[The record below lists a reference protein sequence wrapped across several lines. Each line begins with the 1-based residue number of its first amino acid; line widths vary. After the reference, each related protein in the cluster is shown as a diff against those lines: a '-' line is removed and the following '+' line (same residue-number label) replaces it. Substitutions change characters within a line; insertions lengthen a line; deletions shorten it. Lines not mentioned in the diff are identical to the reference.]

1 MKDKVMF
8 ILAAGVM
15 IAIGLAIVGDYIVAG
30 IETQAT
36 GEPVEVSSD
45 VMTLV
50 QTALGGVIGIIGG
63 YFGAK
68 GTKKD
73 DDQHPRQYQL
83 MPILGSLASS
93 VQKITGSF
101 ESIASATGTGSSGTI
116 TFSSIPSTYQHLQIR
131 GIFRSDVGSQATN
144 LSIQLNNTGGAP
156 YARHLLEAD
165 GSATSVSANTAQT
178 SMVVGYA
185 TAASQAANIV
195 APWIIDIHDY
205 ASSTKSKVIRNFGG
219 YDANGSGYLFLSSG
233 LQPATTA
240 ITRIDIVFLN
250 GSNFTTATRVA
261 LYGIRGA

>member
-73 DDQHPRQYQL
+73 D
-83 MPILGSLASS
+83 
-93 VQKITGSF
+93 
-101 ESIASATGTGSSGTI
+101 E
-116 TFSSIPSTYQHLQIR
+116 
-131 GIFRSDVGSQATN
+131 
-144 LSIQLNNTGGAP
+144 
-156 YARHLLEAD
+156 
-165 GSATSVSANTAQT
+165 
-178 SMVVGYA
+178 
-185 TAASQAANIV
+185 
-195 APWIIDIHDY
+195 
-205 ASSTKSKVIRNFGG
+205 
-219 YDANGSGYLFLSSG
+219 
-233 LQPATTA
+233 
-240 ITRIDIVFLN
+240 
-250 GSNFTTATRVA
+250 
-261 LYGIRGA
+261 